1 MSKHDSIPSD
11 VQRDRQAPATE
22 AGAGAGGKANTPQSD
37 SEAARRS
44 GQFGADGPGGA
55 PPPKPRR
62 GADAQPHPQ
71 GPEYEEGGRYPGT
84 REPGTRYHN
93 NAAAAYDSAL
103 SVWTRDYVP
112 AKWASA
118 QNNLGLALAALDR
131 LDEAV
136 TAYRRAARS
145 QCGIFQAHRCA
156 ELFDDA

>member
-1 MSKHDSIPSD
+1 MAAPFPLSKHDSIPSD

-55 PPPKPRR
+55 TPSKPRR

-84 REPGTRYHN
+84 REPGKGR
-93 NAAAAYDSAL
+93 
-103 SVWTRDYVP
+103 
-112 AKWASA
+112 
-118 QNNLGLALAALDR
+118 
-131 LDEAV
+131 
-136 TAYRRAARS
+136 
-145 QCGIFQAHRCA
+145 
-156 ELFDDA
+156 